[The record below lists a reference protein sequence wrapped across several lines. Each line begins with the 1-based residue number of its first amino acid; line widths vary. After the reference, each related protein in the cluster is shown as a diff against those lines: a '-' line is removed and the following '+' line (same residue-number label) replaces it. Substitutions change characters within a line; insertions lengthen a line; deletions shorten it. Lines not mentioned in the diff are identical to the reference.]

1 MPAPKDP
8 VKRAEWIERIS
19 TSKIGQGKG
28 IPLSEEH
35 AKKISERSKGVPK
48 SDTAKENMSK
58 ARMGKEPWNKGVP
71 HSDAA
76 KAKMSAKKIG
86 IPLSEEHKKNLSIAH
101 KGKVPNITPEAIKK
115 NRLAH
120 IGKKASDETKA
131 LMSIAHKGKITWNK
145 GIPSTP
151 EARKNQSDSLKGKR
165 KSETTRKN
173 MSGSNN
179 HRWNGGIT
187 PFLKTIRELP
197 EMYEW
202 KSNVMRRDEY
212 KDCFTGIVGNHNLEV
227 HHIIPMSI
235 ILLRNNIDT
244 VEEALNCKALWDI
257 SNGITMFKKSHLAH
271 HNKYGMSILPK
282 SHYSQKSK

>member
-1 MPAPKDP
+1 MSEARLGKTLSD
-8 VKRAEWIERIS
+8 S
-19 TSKIGQGKG
+19 TKKKMGESKTGV
-28 IPLSEEH
+28 SFTEEH
-35 AKKISERSKGVPK
+35 KNNISESCAGRV
-48 SDTAKENMSK
+48 
-58 ARMGKEPWNKGVP
+58 PWNKGIP

-76 KAKMSAKKIG
+76 KAKMRAKKIG
-86 IPLSEEHKKNLSIAH
+86 IPLKEEHKKKIGISNKGKHDNVVHTPKALEANRIAH
-101 KGKVPNITPEAIKK
+101 
-115 NRLAH
+115 L
-120 IGKKASDETKA
+120 GKKASDETKA
-131 LMSIAHKGKITWNK
+131 LMSIAHTGQQAWNK
-145 GIPSTP
+145 GILTP
-151 EARKNQSDSLKGKR
+151 IETREKMSISMTGIK
-165 KSETTRKN
+165 KSEDFRKN

-179 HRWNGGIT
+179 NRWNGGTT

-282 SHYSQKSK
+282 SHYSQKSN